1 MFGPAAKARSASCVR
16 SPNSARNVVVKESRI
31 TVLAGIDNFAV
42 CNVLVWFSA
51 SEAMWGLESILLAS
65 ASALTP
71 NSKNATPEMILMV
84 SMDTIDF
91 IHTPAVIQSPAPI
104 VRAITLPVN
113 TQRALCLAARTSVVK
128 NDLSPMPATATV
140 ANAVVK
146 PATYLEI
153 LQSQNIVFGPFLL
166 LASAHLDM
174 ASVIRGFLDKP
185 CCALPCSIDPF
196 KF

>member
-71 NSKNATPEMILMV
+71 NSKDATPEMI
-84 SMDTIDF
+84 
-91 IHTPAVIQSPAPI
+91 
-104 VRAITLPVN
+104 
-113 TQRALCLAARTSVVK
+113 
-128 NDLSPMPATATV
+128 
-140 ANAVVK
+140 
-146 PATYLEI
+146 
-153 LQSQNIVFGPFLL
+153 
-166 LASAHLDM
+166 
-174 ASVIRGFLDKP
+174 
-185 CCALPCSIDPF
+185 
-196 KF
+196 

>member
-1 MFGPAAKARSASCVR
+1 MR

-31 TVLAGIDNFAV
+31 TALAGIDNFFDCDV
-42 CNVLVWFSA
+42 FVWFSA
-51 SEAMWGLESILLAS
+51 SEAMWGLEPILLAS

-84 SMDTIDF
+84 SMDTMVF

-104 VRAITLPVN
+104 VKAITLPVN

-128 NDLSPMPATATV
+128 NDLSPMPAIATV

-146 PATYLEI
+146 PATYLKI
-153 LQSQNIVFGPFLL
+153 LLSYIIVIGPFLL
-166 LASAHLDM
+166 LASVHVDM
-174 ASVIRGFLDKP
+174 ASAISRFLDKP

-196 KF
+196 KL